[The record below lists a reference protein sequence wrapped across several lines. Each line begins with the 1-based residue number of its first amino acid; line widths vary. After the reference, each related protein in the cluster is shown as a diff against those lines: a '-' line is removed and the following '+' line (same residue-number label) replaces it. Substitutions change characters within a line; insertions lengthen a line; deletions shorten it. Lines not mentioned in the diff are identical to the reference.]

1 MRGLAQRIDR
11 TALPS
16 FTQELGDPAFDTA
29 VAMLKVKRPSFQVD
43 SEHNHGKRPAERE
56 EAANDYSQKSP
67 SYDRGSPHG
76 GEGRPRYS
84 GGRLKGRV
92 YLQYMR
98 YLPFLPADE
107 TLCYINA
114 ENNFWYPNDGAGLKD
129 SVDTI
134 TTRPDVAGI
143 ASKPPSPGDTRYD
156 CLSLARRYMVGHD
169 YMKCPMSV
177 TGEPSAGTVAQE
189 SSATE
194 GESKIDATRSLI
206 VSPEG
211 GNLDSTSIFKST
223 TWRSATSWI
232 AASAES
238 EARPGAELMATSA
251 LCAGTLS
258 LETSVKT
265 NRLIP
270 RAVGKLILILVLTLL
285 HFCVG
290 AQALNSPV
298 RVPPQHCPRGL
309 TAALGCVP
317 PAQAAASPSKGAGD
331 KHKRASLLTVGEI
344 LYQCAWTAQRAPP
357 QTGAGQDPFAL
368 LRALGGAIMYSL
380 LRKLHASGTL
390 ATLHCCRQV
399 DGTTEK
405 NRQARLRM
413 CRPGRCRLHASSGES
428 PVPTYKRSSQTVA
441 SSSVSLPEAYLR
453 PL

>member
-1 MRGLAQRIDR
+1 
-11 TALPS
+11 
-16 FTQELGDPAFDTA
+16 
-29 VAMLKVKRPSFQVD
+29 
-43 SEHNHGKRPAERE
+43 
-56 EAANDYSQKSP
+56 
-67 SYDRGSPHG
+67 
-76 GEGRPRYS
+76 
-84 GGRLKGRV
+84 
-92 YLQYMR
+92 
-98 YLPFLPADE
+98 
-107 TLCYINA
+107 
-114 ENNFWYPNDGAGLKD
+114 
-129 SVDTI
+129 
-134 TTRPDVAGI
+134 
-143 ASKPPSPGDTRYD
+143 
-156 CLSLARRYMVGHD
+156 MVGHD

-189 SSATE
+189 TSATE

-298 RVPPQHCPRGL
+298 RVPPQHCPSGL

-317 PAQAAASPSKGAGD
+317 PAQAPASDAVEG
-331 KHKRASLLTVGEI
+331 
-344 LYQCAWTAQRAPP
+344 
-357 QTGAGQDPFAL
+357 
-368 LRALGGAIMYSL
+368 
-380 LRKLHASGTL
+380 
-390 ATLHCCRQV
+390 CR
-399 DGTTEK
+399 G
-405 NRQARLRM
+405 
-413 CRPGRCRLHASSGES
+413 
-428 PVPTYKRSSQTVA
+428 
-441 SSSVSLPEAYLR
+441 
-453 PL
+453 

>member
-1 MRGLAQRIDR
+1 M
-11 TALPS
+11 
-16 FTQELGDPAFDTA
+16 
-29 VAMLKVKRPSFQVD
+29 
-43 SEHNHGKRPAERE
+43 
-56 EAANDYSQKSP
+56 
-67 SYDRGSPHG
+67 
-76 GEGRPRYS
+76 
-84 GGRLKGRV
+84 
-92 YLQYMR
+92 
-98 YLPFLPADE
+98 
-107 TLCYINA
+107 
-114 ENNFWYPNDGAGLKD
+114 
-129 SVDTI
+129 
-134 TTRPDVAGI
+134 
-143 ASKPPSPGDTRYD
+143 
-156 CLSLARRYMVGHD
+156 
-169 YMKCPMSV
+169 
-177 TGEPSAGTVAQE
+177 AQE

-298 RVPPQHCPRGL
+298 RVPPQHCPSGL

-317 PAQAAASPSKGAGD
+317 PAQAAASPSRGAGD
-331 KHKRASLLTVGEI
+331 KHKRASLPTVGEI
-344 LYQCAWTAQRAPP
+344 LYQRAWTAQRAPP

-390 ATLHCCRQV
+390 ATLHCSRQV

-413 CRPGRCRLHASSGES
+413 CRPGRCRLHSIPRHHIRQLGI
-428 PVPTYKRSSQTVA
+428 
-441 SSSVSLPEAYLR
+441 LM
-453 PL
+453 